1 MTERV
6 ILKVFVEDSGIGIDE
21 IRLFNI
27 RQSLNSKDL
36 LEVIK

>member
-6 ILKVFVEDSGIGIDE
+6 ILKIFVEDSGIGIDE

-27 RQSLNSKDL
+27 RKSLNSKDL